1 MSNVCEAPVRSHQSH
16 PVLREQE
23 PSLSVSA
30 ARRHPAG
37 DLPHRCQTKTHG
49 PLLYNRV
56 LAVIE
61 HIPWYG
67 FRTQVRLA
75 RDSRVSE
82 ACISRLLR
90 GECQPSLVVALQVTG
105 AIERRLQRP
114 LGVTELFSLDGSFPT
129 ASVCRL
135 VGCSNCLPECC
146 YDEEDNLKTDYQVI
160 QPGQWAWVQP
170 LLTGL
175 SRPVQPLPGAL
186 SKEAA

>member
-1 MSNVCEAPVRSHQSH
+1 MSSVCEAPVRPIGSH
-16 PVLREQE
+16 PFLREQE
-23 PSLSVSA
+23 PSLSVSSVA
-30 ARRHPAG
+30 SRPAG
-37 DLPHRCQTKTHG
+37 DLPPKCQAVANG
-49 PLLYNRV
+49 PTLYNRV

-75 RDSRVSE
+75 DDSHVSE

-90 GECQPSLVVALQVTG
+90 GECQPSLMVALQVTQ

-129 ASVCRL
+129 ASVCQL

-146 YDEEDNLKTDYQVI
+146 YDEGDNLKPECEAI
-160 QPGQWAWVQP
+160 KPGQWAWVQP
-170 LLTGL
+170 LLRGL
-175 SRPVQPLPGAL
+175 PSVQPLPMAL
-186 SKEAA
+186 RKEAA

>member
-1 MSNVCEAPVRSHQSH
+1 MSSVCEAPVRSHQSH

-23 PSLSVSA
+23 PSLSVTA
-30 ARRHPAG
+30 MRQLPGG
-37 DLPHRCQTKTHG
+37 DSPRKCQLVANG
-49 PLLYNRV
+49 PTLYNRV

-90 GECQPSLVVALQVTG
+90 GECQPSLVVALQVTK

-114 LGVTELFSLDGSFPT
+114 LGVTELFSLDGTFPT
-129 ASVCRL
+129 ASVCQL

-146 YDEEDNLKTDYQVI
+146 YDEEDNLKPECEAI
-160 QPGQWAWVQP
+160 KPGQWAWVQP
-170 LLTGL
+170 LLSGL
-175 SRPVQPLPGAL
+175 PSVQPLPMAL
-186 SKEAA
+186 RKEAA